1 LLRAKG
7 ITPSHRTLLELFEMA
22 DSLVQRLSAAAQA
35 YYNGGTLLM
44 TDDEYDTAVEQLR
57 TLNPQHPF
65 LQEIG
70 APPRAD
76 PVTLPYLM
84 PSLDKVKPG
93 QDALSRFIANK
104 GPFVVSEKLDGLSA
118 LWLPK
123 SSALYLR
130 GNGLVGQSISHLV
143 PLGIQGLSLPNGSG
157 GKVAVRGEIVVAREG
172 RSLARSWVNGLLHQ
186 KSPNRTDIQQLDF
199 VAYEVLEPS
208 GMPRSRQ
215 MTWLQ
220 DNGFQTPW
228 WKQLS
233 ILRLDELTELLQ
245 RQRLSGRYDTDGLVV
260 GQDVWEPP
268 VPLGQKLRNPKTL
281 FAFKMPLSDQSA
293 RTTVREILWAPSS
306 QGYLIPRIQFEPVK
320 IGGATIQFCT
330 GHNGRTI
337 QEQKLGPDARIV
349 IRRSGDVIPTLD
361 HVVSPAPKGPSFPPE
376 GSWTWADG
384 STHIRSTDINT
395 KENLIARVH
404 HFCKTLAIPGSG
416 NATAETLVE
425 AKLTSPRLL
434 LSCSK
439 EKYVELLGPTL
450 GPAFYSNLRETLK
463 KASEITL
470 WIASSKLPRG
480 IGETKLESLFSQE
493 ADPRKWSSAMKVS
506 GWTESSLSSFV
517 ATIPVYIEWRE
528 KEVAEIPFPCPCL
541 CLGSSASASSEI
553 LCFTGFRDAALEA
566 AASAKGHHVTD
577 KVTGKT
583 TLLVIPDGDHAATSK
598 EKTAKEKGIRVVSKS
613 VFLSQYI

>member
-1 LLRAKG
+1 
-7 ITPSHRTLLELFEMA
+7 MA

-44 TDDEYDTAVEQLR
+44 TDDEYDAAVEQLR
-57 TLNPQHPF
+57 ALDPKNPF

-76 PVTLPYLM
+76 AVSLPYPM

-93 QDALSRFIANK
+93 QDSLTRFIANK
-104 GPFVVSEKLDGLSA
+104 GPFILSEKLDGLSA
-118 LWLPK
+118 LWLPR

-130 GNGLVGQSISHLV
+130 GNGLVGQSISHLI
-143 PLGIQGLSLPNGSG
+143 PLGIQGLSRPSG
-157 GKVAVRGEIVVAREG
+157 YSAIRGEIVVAREG
-172 RSLARSWVNGLLHQ
+172 RSLARSWVNGIIHQ
-186 KSPNRTDIQQLDF
+186 KSPNRSDVKQLQF
-199 VAYEVLEPS
+199 VAYEVIEPS

-228 WKQLS
+228 WNQVV
-233 ILRLDELTELLQ
+233 ILRENELCELLQ

-293 RTTVREILWAPSS
+293 TTTVREILWTPSS

-337 QEQKLGPDARIV
+337 QEHKLGPDARIV

-376 GSWTWADG
+376 GSWTWAEG

-395 KENLIARVH
+395 KENLIARIH
-404 HFCKTLAIPGSG
+404 HFCKTLGIPGTG
-416 NATAETLVE
+416 AATAATLVE
-425 AKLTSPRLL
+425 AGLISVRHL
-434 LSCSK
+434 LSTPK
-439 EKYVELLGPTL
+439 EKYTELLGPTL

-493 ADPRKWSSAMKVS
+493 ADPRNWSSAMKVS
-506 GWTESSLSSFV
+506 GWTEGSLSSFL
-517 ATIPVYIEWRE
+517 ATIPAYIEWRQIE
-528 KEVAEIPFPCPCL
+528 LSEIPFPCFAVAPKQQVL
-541 CLGSSASASSEI
+541 QGPQEVI
-553 LCFTGFRDAALEA
+553 CFTGFRDAALEA
-566 AASAKGHHVTD
+566 SASAKGHRLTD
-577 KVTGKT
+577 TVTGKT
-583 TLLVIPDGDHAATSK
+583 TLLVVPDGEHTATSK
-598 EKTAKEKGIRVVSKS
+598 EKAAKEKGIRIVSKS
-613 VFLSQYI
+613 AFLSQYI